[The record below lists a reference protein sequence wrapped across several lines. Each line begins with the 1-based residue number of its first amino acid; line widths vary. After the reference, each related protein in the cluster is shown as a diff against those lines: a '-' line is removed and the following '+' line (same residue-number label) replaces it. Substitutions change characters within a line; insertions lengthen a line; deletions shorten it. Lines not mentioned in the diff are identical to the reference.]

1 MIVFGTRPE
10 AIKMAPLCHE
20 LKLESDIDTTICVTA
35 QHREML
41 DQVLKI
47 FNLVPDIDLNIMKK
61 NQDLFN
67 VTSDILLKMKDVLKD
82 IKPDIV
88 LVHGDTTTSFAT
100 SLACYYLGIKVG
112 HVEAGLRTND
122 IYAPFPEEYNRQS
135 TGLLANYHFAPTGLS
150 KKNLIKEGKDKDS
163 IVVTGNTVID
173 ALQLTL
179 ETIKKEKN
187 KFECISARINE
198 SLKFNWKESQIV
210 LITGHRRENFG
221 DGFFKICEAI
231 RILATSHPDTH
242 FVYPVHLNPN
252 VQKPVNEILSG
263 LENVWLINPL
273 EYEEFVCLLSY
284 SYIVLTDSGGIQEE
298 APSLGKPVLV
308 MRDVTERPEAVNA
321 GTVKLVGASKKMII
335 NNVNMLINSKS
346 LYSKMS
352 KAHNPYGDGK
362 ACQRIVQFIK
372 GKTFA

>member
-10 AIKMAPLCHE
+10 AIKMAPLCHK
-20 LKLESDIDTTICVTA
+20 LKLEPDIDTTICVTA

-67 VTSDILLKMKDVLKD
+67 VTSNILLKMKDVLKD

-135 TGLLANYHFAPTGLS
+135 TGLLANYHFAPTDLS
-150 KKNLIKEGKDKDS
+150 KKNLIKEGKDIDS

-173 ALQLTL
+173 ALELIL

-187 KFECISARINE
+187 KFKCISTRINK

-221 DGFFKICEAI
+221 EGFFEICQAI
-231 RILATSHPDTH
+231 RILATNHPDTH

-273 EYEEFVCLLSY
+273 EYEEFVCLLNY

-335 NNVNMLINSKS
+335 NNVNMLISSKS

-362 ACQRIVQFIK
+362 ACQRIVEFIK